1 MFDPVCPSDLTPFRL
16 RDKWSPLILRCL
28 EGGPRRF
35 SEFQPVLPA
44 ASAKAI
50 AKSLR
55 LLVRDGLVMR
65 TEHPGPPRRVEYQ
78 LTPLGHGLREP
89 IAAIREWTAKHWDEL
104 LDARERGLEDQA
116 PEESTGDTPISL

>member
-1 MFDPVCPSDLTPFRL
+1 
-16 RDKWSPLILRCL
+16 
-28 EGGPRRF
+28 
-35 SEFQPVLPA
+35 VLPA

-78 LTPLGHGLREP
+78 LTPLGNSLREP

-104 LDARERGLEDQA
+104 LDAREAGLED
-116 PEESTGDTPISL
+116 